1 MKEERTEKYQVNTR
15 SAVSRLLALMR
26 PYTAQLVLCMIFA
39 LLANAATLAS
49 PAVASV
55 IIDDFLRE
63 GKAQGGVYSILGFGV
78 LYLVVEIAGS
88 VFGLAQ
94 QRRVARISQSILHTM
109 RKQVF
114 DKIMHM
120 PVSQIDDNGTGRLI
134 TRATNDVE
142 TVNEFYSDIFIN
154 LFKDIFL
161 LIGIAVVMVAFDPFL
176 ALLSL
181 TGVPII
187 FLITFSL
194 KKLIKENFKRVKAI
208 TGQINGFIAENIS
221 GMRIVKAYNRQKNKR
236 AEFKALNHKYFRGTI
251 TQIVLNALLH
261 PSMEVINNLVIALLL
276 VASFG
281 RISDGALKV
290 GVLYAFTNYVKKFFE
305 PINDLAEKYT
315 SVQSAFVSVDRIGEI
330 LDAEGSELP
339 DEGLRGGE
347 VKGDIEFRNV
357 CFSYDG
363 STPVL
368 KNVSFRLAPGT
379 KAAFVG
385 ATGAGKTTVIS
396 LLCRY
401 YLPDS
406 GEILVDGTDIRDW
419 KLRDLRRGIAA
430 VMQGV
435 FLFDGNVRDNI
446 DMHGSVGDE
455 RINAALKAANADE
468 FVCEIGGLDARVY
481 EQGLNFST
489 GQRQLLSFARAV
501 ATDPGVLIL
510 DEATANIDSVTEER
524 IQNAIS
530 EISRGRTCVF
540 IAHRLST
547 IRDCDVIFLLE
558 RGEII
563 ERGSHEELMA
573 LDGGYAALVHAAE
586 ENGEN
591 GEIK

>member
-1 MKEERTEKYQVNTR
+1 MRDHGREEPKVNTR
-15 SAVSRLLALMR
+15 SAVSRLLQLMR
-26 PYTAQLVLCMIFA
+26 PYSAQLILCMIFA
-39 LLANAATLAS
+39 LLANAAALAS

-63 GKAQGGVYSILGFGV
+63 GKEQRGLYSILGFGI
-78 LYLVVEIAGS
+78 LYLLVEIAGS
-88 VFGLAQ
+88 FFGLMQ

-109 RKQVF
+109 REQVF
-114 DKIMHM
+114 DKILHM
-120 PVSQIDDNGTGRLI
+120 PISQIDDNGTGRLI

-154 LFKDIFL
+154 LFKDVFL
-161 LIGIAVVMVAFDPFL
+161 LIGIAGVMIAFDPYL

-181 TGVPII
+181 TGVPFI

-194 KKLIKENFKRVKAI
+194 KKLIKNNFKKVKAI

-221 GMRIVKAYNRQKNKR
+221 GMRIVKAYNRQKHKLR
-236 AEFKALNHKYFRGTI
+236 EFVALNHRYFKGTV
-251 TQIVLNALLH
+251 TQIVLNSVLH

-281 RISDGALKV
+281 RISDGALKL

-330 LDAEGSELP
+330 LDAEGTEMP
-339 DEGLRGGE
+339 EEGTRDGA
-347 VKGDIEFRNV
+347 VIGDIEFDNV

-363 STPVL
+363 KTPVL
-368 KNVSFRLAPGT
+368 KNVSFHLKPGT

-401 YLPDS
+401 YVPDS
-406 GEILVDGTDIRDW
+406 GRILVDGTDIREW
-419 KLRDLRRGIAA
+419 KLRDLRRGISA
-430 VMQGV
+430 VMQNV

-446 DMHGSVGDE
+446 DMHASLTDE
-455 RINAALKAANADE
+455 KITEALVAANADE
-468 FVCEIGGLDARVY
+468 FVSEIGGIDARVY

-524 IQNAIS
+524 IQSAIG

-547 IRDCDVIFLLE
+547 IRDCDIIFLLDRGVIVE
-558 RGEII
+558 RGTH
-563 ERGSHEELMA
+563 GELMA
-573 LDGGYAALVHAAE
+573 LGGGYAALVNAAA
-586 ENGEN
+586 ENGEL
-591 GEIK
+591 E

>member
-1 MKEERTEKYQVNTR
+1 MREARTEKYQVNTR
-15 SAVSRLLALMR
+15 SAVSRLLTLMR
-26 PYTAQLVLCMIFA
+26 PYTAQLVLCMLFA

-49 PAVASV
+49 PAVASL

-63 GKAQGGVYSILGFGV
+63 GRAQSGLYSIAGLGII
-78 LYLVVEIAGS
+78 YLIVEAAGS
-88 VFGLAQ
+88 VFGLLQ
-94 QRRVARISQSILHTM
+94 QRRVASISQSILHSM

-114 DKIMHM
+114 DKILHM
-120 PVSQIDDNGTGRLI
+120 PVSQIDENGTGRLI

-187 FLITFSL
+187 VLITFSL

-236 AEFKALNHKYFRGTI
+236 AEFKTLNHKYFRGTI

-330 LDAEGSELP
+330 LDADGSELP

-347 VKGDIEFRNV
+347 VKGEIEFCDV

-363 STPVL
+363 KTPVL

-379 KAAFVG
+379 KAALVG

-401 YLPDS
+401 YTPDS
-406 GEILVDGTDIRDW
+406 GRILVDGTDIRDW
-419 KLRDLRRGIAA
+419 KLRDLRRGISA
-430 VMQGV
+430 VMQNV

-446 DMHGSVGDE
+446 DMHASVGDE
-455 RINAALKAANADE
+455 RINEALKAANADE
-468 FVCEIGGLDARVY
+468 FVSEIGGVDARVY

-501 ATDPGVLIL
+501 ATDPGVLVL
-510 DEATANIDSVTEER
+510 DEATANIDSVTEEK
-524 IQNAIS
+524 IQNAIG
-530 EISRGRTCVF
+530 EISRGRTCIF

-547 IRDCDVIFLLE
+547 IRDCDIIFLLD
-558 RGEII
+558 RGEIV
-563 ERGSHEELMA
+563 ERGNHGELMA
-573 LDGGYAALVHAAE
+573 LDRGYAALVRAAE
-586 ENGEN
+586 ENGEL
-591 GEIK
+591 E

>member
-1 MKEERTEKYQVNTR
+1 MNGREREPIKVNTR
-15 SAVSRLLALMR
+15 SAVSRLLTLMR
-26 PYTAQLVLCMIFA
+26 PYAGQLVLCMLFA

-63 GKAQGGVYSILGFGV
+63 GKAQSGLYSIVGLGIV
-78 LYLVVEIAGS
+78 YLLVEVAGS
-88 VFGLAQ
+88 VFGLLQ
-94 QRRVARISQSILHTM
+94 QRRVASISQSILHTM
-109 RKQVF
+109 RRQVY
-114 DKIMHM
+114 DKILHM

-142 TVNEFYSDIFIN
+142 TVNEFYSDVFIN

-161 LIGIAVVMVAFDPFL
+161 LIGIAAVMIAFDPYL

-181 TGVPII
+181 TGVPVI
-187 FLITFSL
+187 FLISFSL
-194 KKLIKENFKRVKAI
+194 KKLIKENFKKVKAI

-221 GMRIVKAYNRQKNKR
+221 GMGIVKAYNRQRNKLR
-236 AEFKALNHKYFRGTI
+236 EFVSLNKKYFKGTV
-251 TQIVLNALLH
+251 TQIVLNSVLH

-281 RISDGALKV
+281 RVSDGALKL

-330 LDAEGSELP
+330 LDAEGREMP
-339 DEGLRGGE
+339 DEGTHGGKVIGE
-347 VKGDIEFRNV
+347 IEFDNV

-363 STPVL
+363 KTPVL
-368 KNVSFRLAPGT
+368 KNVSFHLTPGT
-379 KAAFVG
+379 RAAFVG

-401 YLPDS
+401 YVPDS
-406 GEILVDGTDIRDW
+406 GRILVDGVDIRDW
-419 KLRDLRRGIAA
+419 KLRDLRRGISA
-430 VMQGV
+430 VMQNV

-446 DMHGSVGDE
+446 DMHAELEDE
-455 RINAALKAANADE
+455 DIILALRAAEAEEFINE
-468 FVCEIGGLDARVY
+468 SGGLDARVY
-481 EQGLNFST
+481 EQGLNYST

-501 ATDPGVLIL
+501 ATEPGVLVL
-510 DEATANIDSVTEER
+510 DEATASIDSVTEEK
-524 IQNAIS
+524 IQKAIS

-547 IRDCDVIFLLE
+547 IRECDIIFLLDRGVITE
-558 RGEII
+558 RGN
-563 ERGSHEELMA
+563 HAELMA
-573 LDGGYAALVHAAE
+573 LDGGYAALVRAAE
-586 ENGEN
+586 ESEAHSVR
-591 GEIK
+591 

>member
-1 MKEERTEKYQVNTR
+1 MNRRENENIKVNTR
-15 SAVSRLLALMR
+15 SAVSRLLGLMR
-26 PYTAQLVLCMIFA
+26 PYAGQLVLCMLFA

-63 GKAQGGVYSILGFGV
+63 GKAQSGLYSIVGFGII
-78 LYLVVEIAGS
+78 YLVVEVAGS
-88 VFGLAQ
+88 VFGLLQ
-94 QRRVARISQSILHTM
+94 QRRVASISQSILHTM
-109 RKQVF
+109 RKQVY
-114 DKIMHM
+114 DKILHM

-154 LFKDIFL
+154 LFKDVFL
-161 LIGIAVVMVAFDPFL
+161 LIGIAGVMIAFDPYL

-181 TGVPII
+181 TGVPVI
-187 FLITFSL
+187 FLISFSL
-194 KKLIKENFKRVKAI
+194 KKLIKNNFKRVKAV

-221 GMRIVKAYNRQKNKR
+221 GMGIVKAYNRQKNKLS
-236 AEFKALNHKYFRGTI
+236 EFVALNKKYFKGTV
-251 TQIVLNALLH
+251 TQIVLNSVLH

-281 RISDGALKV
+281 RISDGALKL

-330 LDAEGSELP
+330 LDAEGREMP
-339 DEGLRGGE
+339 DEGTHGGRVSGE
-347 VKGDIEFRNV
+347 IEFDNV

-363 STPVL
+363 KTPVL
-368 KNVSFRLAPGT
+368 KNVSFRLMPGT
-379 KAAFVG
+379 RAAFVG

-401 YLPDS
+401 YVPDS
-406 GEILVDGTDIRDW
+406 GRILVDGVDIRDW
-419 KLRDLRRGIAA
+419 KLRDLRRGISA
-430 VMQGV
+430 VMQNV

-446 DMHGSVGDE
+446 DMHAELEDE
-455 RINAALKAANADE
+455 DIILALRAAEAEEFINE
-468 FVCEIGGLDARVY
+468 SGGLDARVY
-481 EQGLNFST
+481 EQGLNYST

-501 ATDPGVLIL
+501 ATEPGVLVL
-510 DEATANIDSVTEER
+510 DEATASIDSVTEEK
-524 IQNAIS
+524 IQKAIS

-547 IRDCDVIFLLE
+547 IRECDIIFLLDRGVITE
-558 RGEII
+558 RGN
-563 ERGSHEELMA
+563 HAELMA
-573 LDGGYAALVHAAE
+573 LDGGYAALVRAAE
-586 ENGEN
+586 ESEAHSVR
-591 GEIK
+591 

>member
-1 MKEERTEKYQVNTR
+1 MNGREREPIKVNTR
-15 SAVSRLLALMR
+15 SAVSRLLTLMR
-26 PYTAQLVLCMIFA
+26 PYAGQLVLCMLFA

-63 GKAQGGVYSILGFGV
+63 GKAQSGLYSIVGFGII
-78 LYLVVEIAGS
+78 YLLVEVAGS
-88 VFGLAQ
+88 VFGLLQ
-94 QRRVARISQSILHTM
+94 QRRVASISQSILHTM
-109 RKQVF
+109 RRQVY
-114 DKIMHM
+114 DKILHM

-142 TVNEFYSDIFIN
+142 TVNEFYSDVFIN

-161 LIGIAVVMVAFDPFL
+161 LIGIAAVMIAFDPYL

-181 TGVPII
+181 TGVPVI
-187 FLITFSL
+187 FLISFSL
-194 KKLIKENFKRVKAI
+194 KKLIKENFKKVKAI

-221 GMRIVKAYNRQKNKR
+221 GMGIVKAYNRQRNKLR
-236 AEFKALNHKYFRGTI
+236 EFVSLNKKYFKGTV
-251 TQIVLNALLH
+251 TQIVLNSVLH

-281 RISDGALKV
+281 RISDGALKL

-330 LDAEGSELP
+330 LDAEGREMP
-339 DEGLRGGE
+339 DMGTHGGKVIGE
-347 VKGDIEFRNV
+347 IEFDNV

-363 STPVL
+363 KTPVL
-368 KNVSFRLAPGT
+368 KNVSFHLTPGT
-379 KAAFVG
+379 RAAFVG

-401 YLPDS
+401 YVPDS
-406 GEILVDGTDIRDW
+406 GRILVDGVDIRDW
-419 KLRDLRRGIAA
+419 RLRDLRRGISA
-430 VMQGV
+430 VMQSV

-446 DMHGSVGDE
+446 DMHASLTDE
-455 RINAALKAANADE
+455 RIASALRAAEAED
-468 FVCEIGGLDARVY
+468 FVNESGGLDARVY
-481 EQGLNFST
+481 EQGLNYST

-501 ATDPGVLIL
+501 ATEPGVLVL
-510 DEATANIDSVTEER
+510 DEATASIDSVTEEK
-524 IQNAIS
+524 IQRAIG

-547 IRDCDVIFLLE
+547 IRDCDVIFLLDKGEIVE
-558 RGEII
+558 RGT
-563 ERGSHEELMA
+563 HTELMEQN
-573 LDGGYAALVHAAE
+573 GGYARLVMAAE
-586 ENGEN
+586 KSG
-591 GEIK
+591 GIG